1 MCAVHE
7 LGFDTALKW
16 PDTHLH
22 VRSLVVVGAASCVM
36 VSSPPQYVTAWH
48 GSGPALALKVR
59 PGGCDALHAVHDVPV
74 ASSVSYPA
82 AHSHARFAVLDSALD
97 SCTLASA
104 HERAAAHALAPA
116 SRYCV
121 VPSHATSHA
130 LSVVLSP
137 ATVGRP
143 LAWQPSAANVVCATH
158 VLNVLDA
165 ATVSIMVLAPHS
177 VPHALFD
184 VLSPSTRGLP
194 LAARIDL

>member
-22 VRSLVVVGAASCVM
+22 VRSLVAVGAAS
-36 VSSPPQYVTAWH
+36 SSTVASLHVVTDWH
-48 GSGPALALKVR
+48 DAAPALVLYVLPATH
-59 PGGCDALHAVHDVPV
+59 GVHDVP
-74 ASSVSYPA
+74 APLSASYPA
-82 AHSHARFAVLDSALD
+82 VHSHARFAVLDSALD